1 MFIQGSGYH
10 HNDRFRR
17 FPIDRRAKPHF
28 YGPQKGE
35 IGEKSPREGG
45 GGGPG
50 GPKGPF
56 PCVYI
61 SDQLTCLESES
72 MGFLMGEK

>member
-1 MFIQGSGYH
+1 M
-10 HNDRFRR
+10 
-17 FPIDRRAKPHF
+17 IDFDDSQLIGGQNLTFMDPKRAKLAKRAP
-28 YGPQKGE
+28 GG
-35 IGEKSPREGG
+35 GG